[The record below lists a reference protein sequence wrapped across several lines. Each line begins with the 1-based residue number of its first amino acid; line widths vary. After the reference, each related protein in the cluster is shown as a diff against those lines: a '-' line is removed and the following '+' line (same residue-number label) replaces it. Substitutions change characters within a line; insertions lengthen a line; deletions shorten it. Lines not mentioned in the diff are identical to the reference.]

1 MSVAAGGRGRWRV
14 REGLGDEV
22 AEEFRKFLDLA
33 KFIGHALAWLS
44 PIIGDAERIEPR
56 GVSGDEV
63 VFGGV
68 VGRRRRR
75 GGRDGKRCGLHAEA
89 SAAVGVKFQLGDL
102 GSGEEVGVEEVAA
115 KSGLDQGD
123 GLGGSVVFRDVAG
136 GVAPH
141 ERELESRFEGH
152 GSDEY
157 ILQCGIGPGEGGR
170 GFAEGKLGQ
179 SAVGEGGS

>member
-1 MSVAAGGRGRWRV
+1 M
-14 REGLGDEV
+14 
-22 AEEFRKFLDLA
+22 
-33 KFIGHALAWLS
+33 
-44 PIIGDAERIEPR
+44 
-56 GVSGDEV
+56 
-63 VFGGV
+63 
-68 VGRRRRR
+68 
-75 GGRDGKRCGLHAEA
+75 
-89 SAAVGVKFQLGDL
+89 KFQLGDL
-102 GSGEEVGVEEVAA
+102 GSGEEVGVEKVAA